1 MSIVTIVTIFKT
13 EHIEDRSVNQQIDG
27 MFPGYSGSF

>member
-1 MSIVTIVTIFKT
+1 MVTISKT

-27 MFPGYSGSF
+27 MLPGYSGSY